1 MIAIDL
7 GSNTLRVLAYDC
19 HTSQP
24 IADFERIVKTADG
37 LRDTGSISPEAISR
51 IITAIREAQAQ
62 IDFAGHSVSAVTTE
76 ALRQAANATE
86 VLESIARQTGIR
98 FEVISGEE
106 EAALTLGAVAHRL
119 HRLGITDEYFVLV
132 DIGGGSTELIFR
144 SPEGMQSRSFP
155 VGIVTVAQ
163 QHKMLDAIQKGLV
176 SEMAPLRTF
185 VQEVTQTHGKPDT
198 FVATA
203 GTTTTIAAMKLGL
216 CYTEYDADRINGTTL
231 QAKEL
236 PDYLQRLLTYDLQER
251 ERMVG
256 VGRGDL
262 IAAGILIFQ
271 EIFSIL
277 ESSECIVIDDGLRE
291 GVALQGCRALKSA

>member
-19 HTSQP
+19 NTSQP

-37 LRDTGSISPEAISR
+37 LRNTGTISPEAISR
-51 IITAIREAQAQ
+51 IIAAIREAQAQ
-62 IDFAGHSVSAVTTE
+62 IDFTGHSVSAVTTE
-76 ALRQAANATE
+76 ALRQAANTTE
-86 VLESIARQTGIR
+86 VLKSIARQTGIR

-132 DIGGGSTELIFR
+132 DIGGGSTELIFQ

-155 VGIVTVAQ
+155 VGIVIVAQ
-163 QHKMLDAIQKGLV
+163 QYKTLDAIQRGLAT
-176 SEMAPLRTF
+176 EMAPLRTF
-185 VQEVTQTHGKPDT
+185 VQEVTRTHGKPDT

-203 GTTTTIAAMKLGL
+203 GTPTTIAAMKLGL
-216 CYTEYDADRINGTTL
+216 CYGEYNPGKINGTIL

-251 ERMVG
+251 EHMVG

-262 IAAGILIFQ
+262 ITAGILIFQ
-271 EIFSIL
+271 EVFSIL

-291 GVALQGCRALKSA
+291 GVALQGCYGTPR